1 MKAKG
6 QAVGSWRLAVPL
18 CALAA
23 PLALAALGCSRK
35 SPEPEKRETPTSSSS
50 SLPAPAPAPRQLY
63 LPDGGD
69 LVQNQGQLQEGPS
82 LLPGAPPPV
91 SSGCPPEMVS
101 IRGQFCI
108 DRYEASLVDAHERA
122 LSPYYPAS
130 HDALVHIFGVFRQVA
145 PRNQAPALP
154 LPPDFALNEAFDP
167 RARSLA
173 AVVPSGYLSGV
184 VARRVCENAGKRLC
198 TPAEWKTACKGQS
211 ASKYPYGERYQDGA
225 CNIFRGS
232 HPAVLLYRDA
242 SKNHLDPR
250 LNLTAD
256 EAGPLLRKTG
266 ATPQCRSNWGSDAVY
281 DMVGNLD
288 EWVDDDQGAFQGG
301 FYSRS
306 TREGCDAR
314 ITVHP
319 PSYFDYS
326 LGVRCC
332 K

>member
-1 MKAKG
+1 MSA
-6 QAVGSWRLAVPL
+6 ARRCASWIVW
-18 CALAA
+18 
-23 PLALAALGCSRK
+23 LAALGCGCSN
-35 SPEPEKRETPTSSSS
+35 EKRSEKGEAPRPPR
-50 SLPAPAPAPRQLY
+50 LPAPAPVPSAPRQLY

-69 LVQNQGQLQEGPS
+69 LVQNQGQLQPLPQ
-82 LLPGAPPPV
+82 LLPGAPPSV

-108 DRYEASLVDAHERA
+108 DRYEASFVDAHERP

-130 HDALVHIFGVFRQVA
+130 RDVLVHVYGVFRGVS
-145 PRNQAPALP
+145 PRGRTLP
-154 LPPDFALNEAFDP
+154 LPQPPEYSMNEAFEP
-167 RARSLA
+167 RARSA
-173 AVVPSGYLSGV
+173 PGVVPQGYLTGI
-184 VARRVCENAGKRLC
+184 VARQACENAGKRLC
-198 TPAEWKTACKGQS
+198 RPEEWVTACKGQS
-211 ASKYPYGERYQDGA
+211 ATKFPYGDSYSVGK
-225 CNIFRGS
+225 CNVFRES
-232 HPAVLLYRDA
+232 HPAVVLYGDA

-250 LNLTAD
+250 LNLAEGPD
-256 EAGPLLRKTG
+256 GPLLRKTG
-266 ATPQCRSNWGSDAVY
+266 TTESCRSDWGQDAIY

-288 EWVDDDQGAFQGG
+288 EWVDDERGAFQGG

-319 PSYFDYS
+319 PPYSDYS

>member
-1 MKAKG
+1 
-6 QAVGSWRLAVPL
+6 
-18 CALAA
+18 
-23 PLALAALGCSRK
+23 LALAALNAFACSRK
-35 SPEPEKRETPTSSSS
+35 EPEPKRDTPASVSSQA
-50 SLPAPAPAPRQLY
+50 APVAAASAPRQLY

-69 LVQNQGQLQEGPS
+69 LVQNQGQLLPLPE

-108 DRYEASLVDAHERA
+108 DRYEVSVVDARERS
-122 LSPYYPAS
+122 LSPYYPPS
-130 HDALVHIFGVFRQVA
+130 HDELLHIYSVFRQVT
-145 PRNQAPALP
+145 PKNQAPPLP
-154 LPPDFALNEAFDP
+154 QPPDFALNEAFEA
-167 RARSLA
+167 RARSLPS
-173 AVVPSGYLSGV
+173 VVPNGYMTGV

-198 TPAEWKTACKGQS
+198 GPAEWVTACKGQN
-211 ASKYPYGERYQDGA
+211 ATKFPYGDTYADGV
-225 CNIFRGS
+225 CNVFRAS
-232 HPAVLLYRDA
+232 HPAVVLYSDA

-250 LNLTAD
+250 LNLTSD
-256 EAGPLLRKTG
+256 SDGPLLRKTG
-266 ATPQCRSNWGSDAVY
+266 ATPRCRSDWGSDAIY

-288 EWVDDDQGAFQGG
+288 EWVDEPSGAFQGG

-319 PSYFDYS
+319 PAYSDYS

>member
-1 MKAKG
+1 VSA
-6 QAVGSWRLAVPL
+6 AERATVGYGWLVVSLWV
-18 CALAA
+18 
-23 PLALAALGCSRK
+23 LAALACSRK
-35 SPEPEKRETPTSSSS
+35 SEEPEGKRSPASSASAALPEPT
-50 SLPAPAPAPRQLY
+50 APAPRLLY

-69 LVQNQGQLQEGPS
+69 LVQNQGHLQELPS
-82 LLPGAPPPV
+82 LLPGAPPVV

-130 HDALVHIFGVFRQVA
+130 HDELVHVYGVFRQVT
-145 PRNQAPALP
+145 PKSGAPALP
-154 LPPDFALNEAFDP
+154 PPPDFALAENFEP
-167 RARSLA
+167 RARSLP

-198 TPAEWKTACKGQS
+198 APAEWTTACKGQN
-211 ASKYPYGERYQDGA
+211 ATKFPYGDSYQDGV
-225 CNIFRGS
+225 CNVFRAS
-232 HPAVLLYRDA
+232 HPSVILYGDA

-250 LNLTAD
+250 LNLTSD
-256 EAGPLLRKTG
+256 DAGPLLRKTG
-266 ATPQCRSNWGSDAVY
+266 ETARCRSDWGADAIY

-288 EWVDDDQGAFQGG
+288 EWVDEASGAFQGG

-306 TREGCDAR
+306 TRDGCDAR

-319 PSYFDYS
+319 PAYSDYS